1 MNLWLHEIR
10 LLLRSR
16 VAIASLLLLGLLG
29 VASVMSGMQ
38 RIDSQREAIARIA
51 ALHAEDAAAVSSAHG
66 DSTDAGRA
74 AYYSFHPTWNPPAP
88 LAFAAVGMRDV
99 APIMLRVR
107 ALGLEAQIHDGDV
120 FNPELALAGRFDFAF
135 LLTFLAPLFVIALMH
150 DLRSSE
156 MEAGRERVLRSLPM
170 RMGGLYLRR
179 TVVRLATLWLCVA
192 VPFTAAAIMQGVALL
207 QIIAVL
213 GLAAAYLL
221 FWTGLCLLVAWRGWN
236 SGVNAAALASAWVV
250 IALIAPTVANV
261 AIERAIPV
269 EQGAAIARA
278 QREAVN
284 HAWDISREQT
294 MRTFYARYPEW
305 STSAP
310 LGVDFHY
317 KWYLAFHQN
326 GDDHVAPLVAQYR
339 QGIERRSS
347 AASALGWMLPPVGMQ
362 VALTRM
368 AETDMHAHLAYQDRI
383 RDYHAQLRRYFYGF
397 LFTDKEFR
405 QRNYDR
411 APRFEPER

>member
-1 MNLWLHEIR
+1 MNLWHHEIR

-16 VAIASLLLLGLLG
+16 IAVASLLLLALLC
-29 VASVMSGMQ
+29 VASLVSGVQ
-38 RIDSQREAIARIA
+38 RIESQREAIARIA
-51 ALHAEDAAAVSSAHG
+51 VLHAEDAAAVSAAHG
-66 DSTDAGRA
+66 ESTDAGRA

-99 APIMLRVR
+99 APVMLRVR
-107 ALGLEAQIHDGDV
+107 ALGLEAQIHDGDA

-135 LLTFLAPLFVIALMH
+135 LLTFLVPLFVIALMH

-156 MEAGRERVLRSLPM
+156 MESGREGVLRSLPM

-179 TVVRLATLWLCVA
+179 TLVRLAVLWLCIA
-192 VPFTAAAIMQGVALL
+192 VPFTLASVSQSVSLL

-213 GLAAAYLL
+213 VLVVAYLL

-236 SGVNAAALASAWVV
+236 SGVNAATLASAWVV

-261 AIERAIPV
+261 AIERGIPV
-269 EQGAAIARA
+269 EQGASIARA

-284 HAWDISREQT
+284 HAWDIPREET
-294 MRTFYARYPEW
+294 MRSFYSRYPEW
-305 STSAP
+305 SGSAP
-310 LGVDFHY
+310 LGTEFHY

-326 GDDHVAPLVAQYR
+326 GDDHVAPLAAQYR
-339 QGIERRSS
+339 DGIERRSA
-347 AASALGWMLPPVGMQ
+347 AASTLGWALPPVGLQ

-368 AETDMHAHLAYQDRI
+368 AETDMQAHLAYQDRI

-397 LFTDKEFR
+397 LFTDKEFH
-405 QRNYDR
+405 QADYDQ
-411 APRFEPER
+411 APQFEPAR

>member
-1 MNLWLHEIR
+1 MNLWPHEIR
-10 LLLRSR
+10 LLLRSK
-16 VAIASLLLLGLLG
+16 VAIASLLLLVLLG
-29 VASVMSGMQ
+29 SASVMSGVQ

-51 ALHAEDAAAVSSAHG
+51 ALHGEDAAAVASAHG

-74 AYYSFHPTWNPPAP
+74 AYYSFHPTWNSPTP

-107 ALGLEAQIHDGDV
+107 ALGLEAQIHDGDA

-156 MEAGRERVLRSLPM
+156 TEAGRERVLRSLPM
-170 RMGGLYLRR
+170 RMGRLYLRR
-179 TVVRLATLWLCVA
+179 TVVRLATLWLCIA
-192 VPFTAAAIMQGVALL
+192 VPFTVAAITQGVPLL

-221 FWTGLCLLVAWRGWN
+221 FWTALCLLVAWRGWN
-236 SGVNAAALASAWVV
+236 SGVNAATLATAWVV

-284 HAWDISREQT
+284 HAWDIPREQT
-294 MRTFYARYPEW
+294 MRTFYARHPEW
-305 STSAP
+305 SESAP

-347 AASALGWMLPPVGMQ
+347 AASALGWALPPVGLQ

-368 AETDMHAHLAYQDRI
+368 AETDMYAHLAYQDRI
-383 RDYHAQLRRYFYGF
+383 RAYHAQLRRYFYGF

-405 QRNYDR
+405 VRDYEQ